1 MNRRL
6 TYCCVV
12 ALLTAVVLLRAAES
26 LRVVP
31 LVDGKDV
38 VVTLE
43 MDDAYTDEVKETIS
57 SGLRVTFAY
66 DVQLRMEVAGWV
78 DRSIATVGVNVTD
91 QYDNLTRRHSLSR
104 TVDGRRFTAP
114 TKSARNA
121 VFGW

>member
-6 TYCCVV
+6 SYCCVL
-12 ALLTAVVLLRAAES
+12 ALFAAVVLLRAAET

-43 MDDAYTDEVKETIS
+43 MADAYTDEVKETIS

-78 DRSIATVGVNVTD
+78 DRSPST
-91 QYDNLTRRHSLSR
+91 
-104 TVDGRRFTAP
+104 
-114 TKSARNA
+114 
-121 VFGW
+121 